1 MLEQKEALRLIALP
15 KRAIDSGP
23 FLFPDS
29 GNALHIYLVALNNAR
44 EQFILD
50 VNRRGRI
57 RSLKCTYQDR
67 YQMSIILVRLDING
81 PPHDNPDG
89 TLVSGNHIHIYR
101 EGYDDRFAYEFNSA
115 EALNLLSD
123 PDRFG
128 PSIAPLT
135 LNTSD
140 LLSVF
145 HDFCHLI
152 NVVSSPQV
160 SFQTSMI

>member
-1 MLEQKEALRLIALP
+1 MLEQQEALRLIALP
-15 KRAIDSGP
+15 KIAIDSGP
-23 FLFPDS
+23 FLFPNPGD
-29 GNALHIYLVALNNAR
+29 ALHINLVAQDIAR

-57 RSLKCTYQDR
+57 RSLRCTYQDR
-67 YQMSIILVRLDING
+67 YQVSIILIRLDING

-101 EGYDDRFAYEFNSA
+101 EGYDDRFAYELTSA
-115 EALNLLSD
+115 EVLNLVSS

-128 PSIAPLT
+128 PSIGTLI

-152 NVVSSPQV
+152 NVVSSPPV